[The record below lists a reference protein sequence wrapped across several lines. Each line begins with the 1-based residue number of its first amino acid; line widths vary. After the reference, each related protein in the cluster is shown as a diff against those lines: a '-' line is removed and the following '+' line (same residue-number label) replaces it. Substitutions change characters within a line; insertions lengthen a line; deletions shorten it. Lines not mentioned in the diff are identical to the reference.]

1 MNKMKEKSS
10 ESTKT
15 QDLPKVKLALEDSL
29 KKAAEEEALE
39 EAKRNKPPEGSKLP
53 KPTGWRILILPFQP
67 KRKTK
72 GGIHIAETAAER
84 QHLAT
89 VCGLVLA
96 MGPDCYS
103 DKKRYPDGPWCKKGE
118 WVIFARYAGSRFKI
132 EGGEVRILN
141 EDEILATI
149 QDPEEI
155 LHEM

>member
-1 MNKMKEKSS
+1 MKKKTETLL

-15 QDLPKVKLALEDSL
+15 LENQEIPKVKLALEPDL
-29 KKAAEEEALE
+29 KKAADEA
-39 EAKRNKPPEGSKLP
+39 EAKRNKPPSEERLP
-53 KPTGWRILILPFQP
+53 KPTGWRILVLPFQP
-67 KRKTK
+67 KRITK
-72 GGIHIAETAAER
+72 GGIHIADTAAES
-84 QHLAT
+84 QPLAT

-96 MGPDCYS
+96 MGPDCQS

-132 EGGEVRILN
+132 MGGEVRILN

-155 LHEM
+155 LQEL

>member
-1 MNKMKEKSS
+1 MEKLS

-15 QDLPKVKLALEDSL
+15 QNIPKVKLALEDSL
-29 KKAAEEEALE
+29 KAAAQKAAAEEAT
-39 EAKRNKPPEGSKLP
+39 RNKAPSDAKLP

-67 KRKTK
+67 KKVTK
-72 GGIHIAETAAER
+72 GGVHIADTAAER

-89 VCGLVLA
+89 VCGLVLE

-118 WVIFARYAGSRFKI
+118 WVIFARYAGLRFKI

-149 QDPEEI
+149 QDPEQI
-155 LHEM
+155 LHDM

>member
-1 MNKMKEKSS
+1 MEKLS

-15 QDLPKVKLALEDSL
+15 QNIPKVKLALEDSL
-29 KKAAEEEALE
+29 KAAAQKAAAEEAT
-39 EAKRNKPPEGSKLP
+39 RNKAPSDAKLP

-67 KRKTK
+67 KKVTK
-72 GGIHIAETAAER
+72 GGVHIADTAAER

-89 VCGLVLA
+89 VCGLVLE

-103 DKKRYPDGPWCKKGE
+103 DKKRYPDGPWCKKCE
-118 WVIFARYAGSRFKI
+118 WVSFARYAGSRFKI

-149 QDPEEI
+149 QDPEQI
-155 LHEM
+155 LHDM

>member
-1 MNKMKEKSS
+1 MEKLS

-15 QDLPKVKLALEDSL
+15 QNIPKVKLALEDSL
-29 KKAAEEEALE
+29 KAAAQKAAAEDAT
-39 EAKRNKPPEGSKLP
+39 RNKAPSDAKLP

-67 KRKTK
+67 KKVTK
-72 GGIHIAETAAER
+72 GGVHIADTAAER

-89 VCGLVLA
+89 VCGLVLE

-149 QDPEEI
+149 QDPEQI
-155 LHEM
+155 LHDM

>member
-1 MNKMKEKSS
+1 MKKKTETSS

-15 QDLPKVKLALEDSL
+15 QDLPKVKLALEESL

-72 GGIHIAETAAER
+72 GGIHIA
-84 QHLAT
+84 
-89 VCGLVLA
+89 
-96 MGPDCYS
+96 DCYS